1 MKRIIVCFLV
11 MVFTN
16 TSFATGLSSDVIY
29 INGEKWALFE
39 KPISNNPSLN
49 YALLRILPKDRVT
62 STANIDGYTA
72 YWSVKDN
79 WLVLDSIKIELWNE
93 DTNESHDECIPY
105 ADLRRVFRAYYQYQY
120 QQGFVATWFS
130 SYLKVGKG
138 KLIYYEHTAWER
150 DAEYEML
157 LYVDKGKVS
166 IKNSFHN
173 KVAVE
178 GFSLSKFRTRE
189 EIKATFPLQID
200 RYPELKGE
208 EVNKILLSI
217 KDIHVDPFGNLIDCK
232 VTAMVWNQEE
242 RKMKESKAIS
252 KDVKKM
258 LMNIHPWR
266 TLYIHGVYFPED
278 RNGWSLT
285 LFLDK

>member
-1 MKRIIVCFLV
+1 MKRITVWLAAWLFGLASAMAARV
-11 MVFTN
+11 VN
-16 TSFATGLSSDVIY
+16 TSTGVIVYPDSGETHVVQLEVVGNRIVRVRATCKD
-29 INGEKWALFE
+29 ALPQ
-39 KPISNNPSLN
+39 KPASLIVVPQN
-49 YALLRILPKDRVT
+49 L
-62 STANIDGYTA
+62 
-72 YWSVKDN
+72 
-79 WLVLDSIKIELWNE
+79 
-93 DTNESHDECIPY
+93 
-105 ADLRRVFRAYYQYQY
+105 
-120 QQGFVATWFS
+120 
-130 SYLKVGKG
+130 KG
-138 KLIYYEHTAWER
+138 KDGKVPFTVREDENSVYVKASEVQAVVDKANGTVVFFDKNGKR
-150 DAEYEML
+150 L
-157 LYVDKGKVS
+157 LGEAKDGKRFWPYRVPDREIGVDKGKVS

-208 EVNKILLSI
+208 EVKKILLSI
-217 KDIHVDPFGNLIDCK
+217 EYIHVDPFGNLIDCK

-242 RKMKESKAIS
+242 RKMKESEAIS

-266 TLYIHGVYFPED
+266 TLYIHGVYLPED